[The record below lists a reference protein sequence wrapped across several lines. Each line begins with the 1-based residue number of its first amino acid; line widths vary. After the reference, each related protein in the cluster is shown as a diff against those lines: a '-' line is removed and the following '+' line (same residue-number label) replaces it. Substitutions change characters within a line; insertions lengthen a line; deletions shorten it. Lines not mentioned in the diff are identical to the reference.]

1 LPYGRAV
8 FDPER
13 CSRPGCGIRAYCA
26 LAKHHALPLG
36 LLQARHNALTDHAAL
51 QFGETAAI
59 CTMGGAMSV
68 VASMSSAPLSFSSSP
83 KTRGTPVMT
92 ETATSS
98 SDPTHPLVESNHIE
112 GTAVYDSNGKR
123 IGKIRRL
130 VIEKV
135 SGHVVYAV
143 TAFGGFL
150 GLEAEIH
157 TIPWEQ
163 LHYDTARGGYKTTIT
178 KAQFQSAP
186 EFSRHDENLL
196 SHYQRKELNEYYRIP
211 PPG

>member
-1 LPYGRAV
+1 
-8 FDPER
+8 
-13 CSRPGCGIRAYCA
+13 
-26 LAKHHALPLG
+26 
-36 LLQARHNALTDHAAL
+36 
-51 QFGETAAI
+51 
-59 CTMGGAMSV
+59 
-68 VASMSSAPLSFSSSP
+68 
-83 KTRGTPVMT
+83 MT
-92 ETATSS
+92 QTATSS
-98 SDPTHPLVESNHIE
+98 SDPTHPLIESNHIE
-112 GTAVYDSNGKR
+112 GTAVYDANGKR

-143 TAFGGFL
+143 TAFGSFL

-163 LHYDTARGGYKTTIT
+163 LHYDAALGGYKTNIT
-178 KAQFQSAP
+178 KDRLRSAP